1 MIQTPPT
8 NNKHFVVVLSTLRQ
22 EWQEAANGN
31 SLLNVEGNIALILA
45 DLINSFG
52 LTPNEQSQVLGA
64 DLFGE
69 IQELLVIR
77 G

>member
-1 MIQTPPT
+1 M
-8 NNKHFVVVLSTLRQ
+8 LSTLRQ

>member
-8 NNKHFVVVLSTLRQ
+8 NNKQFVVVLATLRQ

-52 LTPNEQSQVLGA
+52 LTPNEQSQVLGT